1 MNTPP
6 SDYILTWN
14 GSGGGVLSEN
24 IVFKIS
30 TPPVLPFPFDTLY
43 YETPT
48 GNAFKLMGGVRHELT
63 AEEIAACKAYCGE
76 YATTAAYPVQA
87 YDPDDGV
94 FLGEMPRPDA
104 TTRGLAYRIVEI
116 PDHPASKW
124 VGEKWERIVA
134 VIMEDGSLRQM
145 PGSIC
150 AQCALPMTQAE
161 WGAFPKPPKSTYRW
175 DFVEEAWTDPRK
187 LDDLKYE
194 VNLAI
199 RTAFE
204 KERWWAWGKYIP
216 QFEQDTWVYQI
227 EEATAYKANPE
238 AETPYIDAFL
248 AARTDAGKPSKADL
262 CADIIANNHAYKMA
276 VARVN
281 GEQWNWLTRVKTAT
295 ANAELDAILEELEAW
310 GKSRT
315 RTSRQA
321 TAAEA

>member
-1 MNTPP
+1 MNTPA

-14 GSGGGVLSEN
+14 GSAGRVLSEN
-24 IVFKIS
+24 IVFKVP
-30 TPPVLPFPFDTLY
+30 TPPDLPFLFDTLY

-48 GNAFKLMGGVRHELT
+48 ANAFKVLDGVRHNLT
-63 AEEIAACKAYCGE
+63 ETEIAACRSYCDAY
-76 YATTAAYPVQA
+76 ASNASYPVQA

-94 FLGEMPRPDA
+94 FLGEMMRPDA
-104 TTRGLAYRIVEI
+104 VARNLSYRIVEI

-124 VGEKWERIVA
+124 TGKSWERIVA
-134 VIMEDGSLRQM
+134 VIMDDGSLRLM

-150 AQCALPMTQAE
+150 AQCALPMTQVE
-161 WGAFPKPPKSTYRW
+161 WDAFPKPAKSAYRW
-175 DFVEEAWTDPRK
+175 NFTEETWTDPRS

-216 QFEQDTWVYQI
+216 QYEQDTWVYQL
-227 EEATAYKANPE
+227 EEATAYTANPD

-248 AARTDAGKPSKADL
+248 AARTDTEKPGKADL
-262 CADIIANNHAYKMA
+262 CADIITNNSAYKLA
-276 VARVN
+276 VAQVN

-295 ANAELDAILEELEAW
+295 ENAELDAILEELEAW
-310 GKSRT
+310 SKSRT

-321 TAAEA
+321 TTTGV